1 MADSLAPRPVK
12 GNLVVE
18 LRRTID
24 RLDVAILTITEMVLA
39 VAVAFND
46 REVARYFQE
55 RSAAAMLSPWAQ
67 TLRVI
72 SRVGSDF
79 KAFLA
84 VATLGVGL
92 AVLSHPGRL
101 RTRRWPGPG
110 LSAMAVGAI
119 AEIFMIAWHVQ
130 LISQGHYWIDPSL
143 SYMVV
148 LGTVGRVQFRT
159 TGAILGTWVVLAL
172 SRHWRPQRDLL
183 DSLGCLLS
191 LSWVGLMVLEILAP
205 RFWMP

>member
-1 MADSLAPRPVK
+1 
-12 GNLVVE
+12 VE

-24 RLDVAILTITEMVLA
+24 RLDVAILTITALVVAIA
-39 VAVAFND
+39 VAVND

-55 RSAAAMLSPWAQ
+55 RSTAATLSPWAQ
-67 TLRVI
+67 TVRVT
-72 SRVGSDF
+72 SRVESDF
-79 KAFLA
+79 KAFVA

-92 AVLSHPGRL
+92 TVLSHPGRL

-110 LSAMAVGAI
+110 LSAMAVGAL

-130 LISQGHYWIDPSL
+130 LIWQGHYWIDPSL

-148 LGTVGRVQFRT
+148 CGTVGRVQFRT

-172 SRHWRPQRDLL
+172 SRHWRPQRELL
-183 DSLGCLLS
+183 DCLGCLLS
-191 LSWVGLMVLEILAP
+191 LSWIGLMFVEILAP